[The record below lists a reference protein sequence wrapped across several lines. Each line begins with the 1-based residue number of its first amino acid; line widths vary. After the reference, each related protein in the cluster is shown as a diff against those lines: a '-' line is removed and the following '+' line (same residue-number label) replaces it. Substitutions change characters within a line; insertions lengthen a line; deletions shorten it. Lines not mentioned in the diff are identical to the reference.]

1 MSVVWFFCVFFF
13 GLGEALVIVSTVTNV
28 PGRFMSKVGPS
39 FRYAPHVNRT
49 FHVFVEDTG
58 AGDADGVV
66 GVLMLCSL
74 ADYRTWQNDFTEREL
89 SCELGARFPPLCFA
103 AQRVVLSRS
112 APLNAT
118 LLEGTLL
125 TAAAASTTT
134 TTINT
139 TANSTVVTP
148 VAETDHPVVTVVMQ
162 RCMQAP
168 AFSLRITAV
177 LMNGDSHLDVED
189 LHVPTMFL
197 GVSSVYG
204 VLVLFWFVYWRWH
217 GFQLVWMNAL
227 LTAALVCKSVALA
240 VALWHWSAQERVGD
254 RSLFD
259 VTVLLV
265 VLLIQRAVQFALLFL
280 LAKGFGVSRRS
291 LERSEMRA
299 IALMTAIVAG
309 ALLAFD
315 IDDKGIIGDF
325 VSFARLSS
333 KGVGFVAAL
342 ISLAYVR
349 VDFRHVISVLGLH
362 VLFSRADGGTRTE
375 LVLSRLSL
383 MYGLRLVIFV
393 FFGLMVVA
401 HLVILLSLNELEW
414 FERLICE
421 VVDCLLFVSL
431 MWLLRLRSERPRR
444 QRKADNDDQ
453 SDERAALA
461 EVEPAD
467 VALFV
472 LQLPPHVD
480 EQTRHASPHIVVA
493 SRGRLEDNLSK
504 KR

>member
-1 MSVVWFFCVFFF
+1 VV
-13 GLGEALVIVSTVTNV
+13 A
-28 PGRFMSKVGPS
+28 
-39 FRYAPHVNRT
+39 
-49 FHVFVEDTG
+49 
-58 AGDADGVV
+58 
-66 GVLMLCSL
+66 
-74 ADYRTWQNDFTEREL
+74 
-89 SCELGARFPPLCFA
+89 
-103 AQRVVLSRS
+103 
-112 APLNAT
+112 
-118 LLEGTLL
+118 
-125 TAAAASTTT
+125 
-134 TTINT
+134 
-139 TANSTVVTP
+139 
-148 VAETDHPVVTVVMQ
+148 VVMQ

-168 AFSLRITAV
+168 AFSLRVTAV

-240 VALWHWSAQERVGD
+240 VALWHWSAQERIGD

-259 VTVLLV
+259 VTVLLL

-291 LERSEMRA
+291 LERSEIRA

-309 ALLAFD
+309 ALFAFD

-333 KGVGFVAAL
+333 QGVGFVAAL

-401 HLVILLSLNELEW
+401 HLVILLSLNEVEW

-421 VVDCLLFVSL
+421 IVDCLLFVSL

-444 QRKADNDDQ
+444 QRKADNDEQ
-453 SDERAALA
+453 SHERAALSDI
-461 EVEPAD
+461 EPAD
-467 VALFV
+467 VPLFV